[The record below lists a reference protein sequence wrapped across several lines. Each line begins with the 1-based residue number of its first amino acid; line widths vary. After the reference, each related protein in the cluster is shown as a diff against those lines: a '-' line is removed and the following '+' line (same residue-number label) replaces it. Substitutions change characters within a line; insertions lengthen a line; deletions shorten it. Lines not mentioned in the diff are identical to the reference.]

1 MSSSRKSFEDELDE
15 LFAQP
20 LPGSSRQKSAS
31 PRPINAEQQKNTAP
45 DLGDLQRNG
54 SAGALPPRP
63 PQHEST
69 ALDESA
75 TDSVATNLFN
85 SAAASAPEIR
95 LSAGSL
101 MDHGNDDSFAPTQ
114 LQALDPMDSV
124 EPFNVQQSAA
134 TNAKQGAAIAT
145 GVAGAQGP
153 MVSSQWPSRA
163 SDRSSSKSKEPRGSS
178 RTNSDMA
185 NNKPSGSGKLIWLA
199 LGAVVIVCGS
209 AGAWLALQPSGD
221 TVIQQRVSKPSSS
234 DDIEKAQAVT
244 GPQTAATEGVQAQ
257 AAPIDPA
264 AEQSAAATPA
274 IAATPEQ
281 ASDPSVVLNSTP
293 VAQIVV
299 GSTLS
304 DRPAQPVAAP
314 SHTPARPVTTE
325 RRKPT
330 ARNLDSLLD

>member
-1 MSSSRKSFEDELDE
+1 M
-15 LFAQP
+15 
-20 LPGSSRQKSAS
+20 
-31 PRPINAEQQKNTAP
+31 
-45 DLGDLQRNG
+45 
-54 SAGALPPRP
+54 
-63 PQHEST
+63 
-69 ALDESA
+69 
-75 TDSVATNLFN
+75 
-85 SAAASAPEIR
+85 
-95 LSAGSL
+95 
-101 MDHGNDDSFAPTQ
+101 
-114 LQALDPMDSV
+114 
-124 EPFNVQQSAA
+124 
-134 TNAKQGAAIAT
+134 
-145 GVAGAQGP
+145 
-153 MVSSQWPSRA
+153 
-163 SDRSSSKSKEPRGSS
+163 
-178 RTNSDMA
+178 
-185 NNKPSGSGKLIWLA
+185 
-199 LGAVVIVCGS
+199 VIVCGS